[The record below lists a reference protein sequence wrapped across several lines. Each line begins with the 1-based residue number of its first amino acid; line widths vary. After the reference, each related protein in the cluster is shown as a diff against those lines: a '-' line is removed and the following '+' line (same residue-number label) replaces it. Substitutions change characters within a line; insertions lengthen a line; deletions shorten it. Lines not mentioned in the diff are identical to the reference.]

1 MLFRSE
7 KYEYT
12 YDSNGNLTLVI
23 ESWWNADLN
32 DWGLRKKYE
41 YTYDSN
47 GNLTLVISSIWN
59 TDLND
64 WEVHWKSEYY
74 WSIPSE
80 VGELNI
86 NDIFTVF
93 PNPTSGNLN
102 IIGEGSLNQ
111 NVTLDLTNL
120 NGQLIY
126 SNQFYLTNIDH
137 NIILPK
143 LPKGMYLLTIK
154 ANNINST
161 QKIFIE

>member
-1 MLFRSE
+1 MYSWKGGGTHNENGNWILWYEYLWNADINDWGFSN
-7 KYEYT
+7 KIEYT
-12 YDSNGNLTLVI
+12 YDVNENLMLKLKSAWDTDI
-23 ESWWNADLN
+23 S
-32 DWGLRKKYE
+32 DWVLYLKE
-41 YTYDSN
+41 
-47 GNLTLVISSIWN
+47 
-59 TDLND
+59 
-64 WEVHWKSEYY
+64 EYY
-74 WSIPSE
+74 YSE
-80 VGELNI
+80 TSEI
-86 NDIFTVF
+86 NEVTNNEAFTIF